1 MENSILN
8 LAHEKQRRAD
18 VLLRSGRFEEA
29 AECHENIAELLA
41 ETHAQISASFVD
53 VRPLEISN
61 HQDSCLAT
69 SSIHSSAALESLV
82 LQRDYHKR
90 QAAVVR
96 MKQAQYEEYKSTLER
111 QQRHLLSKQTSK
123 NHDKGTAENAIP
135 EKYEGSLRQAIY
147 RTIEEQDS
155 LLSLISLPEDGQPFK
170 HPKDTNTVIEELRT
184 ANSQLRSLVESLLSQ
199 LEAKEQEVRQLTQR
213 LQTRSIDSNE
223 EICPGEGHSLRL
235 APLPPLAPL
244 EMPLFDFTS
253 P

>member
-18 VLLRSGRFEEA
+18 VLLRSRRFEEA
-29 AECHENIAELLA
+29 ADCHEKVAELLA

-61 HQDSCLAT
+61 HQDNNLAT
-69 SSIHSSAALESLV
+69 SSIRSTAALESLV

-96 MKQAQYEEYKSTLER
+96 MKQAQYEEYKKTLES
-111 QQRHLLSKQTSK
+111 QQQHLKQTSK
-123 NHDKGTAENAIP
+123 NPAKGTAETAIS

-155 LLSLISLPEDGQPFK
+155 LICLISLPENDQPFK
-170 HPKDTNTVIEELRT
+170 HPEDTNTVIEELRT
-184 ANSQLRSLVESLLSQ
+184 ANSQLRSLVESLLGQ
-199 LEAKEQEVRQLTQR
+199 LEAKELEVLQLTQR
-213 LQTRSIDSNE
+213 LQNRSVDSNE
-223 EICPGEGHSLRL
+223 EIGPGEGHSLRL
-235 APLPPLAPL
+235 TSLPPLAPL